1 MVQIVK
7 TLVPLPIKGKFSV
20 LEILQYT
27 VLISL
32 VLYFGKTLFIPLSF
46 SMLISFILYPLCKWM
61 EQKGANKIGSIA
73 LSISIIFILLGF
85 IAYLLFSQIAGF
97 LEEWQ
102 TFRIKFSESLVKLYA
117 FLEERYGI
125 NTDDFAELP
134 KNLVNTSSPQIFGFL
149 INTAYSISMS
159 VFFLI
164 IIPVFSAL
172 ILYYREMLTNVLYKL
187 FPADKKDSIH
197 EILIETIHSYYN
209 FVKGML
215 LVYLIVGILN
225 SIGLAILGIPH
236 PFMFGFIASI
246 LTFIPYAGIIISS
259 LLPIAVS
266 WVTFDSMWYPV
277 GIILVFAFVQLLEAN
292 IIFPFAVGNRLKIN
306 PLVIIIVI
314 VAGGIL
320 WGAAGMILFIPF
332 ISIVKLIAD
341 RTESLKTLS
350 LLLGSDGPPRKK
362 RSWFFSKKNNL
373 GFF

>member
-7 TLVPLPIKGKFSV
+7 TLVPLPTKGKFSV

-46 SMLISFILYPLCKWM
+46 SMLISFILYPICKWL
-61 EQKGANKIGSIA
+61 EQKGVNKIGSIA
-73 LSISIIFILLGF
+73 LAISMIFILLGG
-85 IAYLLFSQIAGF
+85 IVYLLFSQIEGF
-97 LEEWQ
+97 LQEWPM
-102 TFRIKFSESLVKLYA
+102 FRAKFSESLMQWFAL
-117 FLEERYGI
+117 LEERYGI
-125 NTDDFAELP
+125 KTDGLSELP
-134 KNLVNTSSPQIFGFL
+134 KNLVNDSGAQIFGFL
-149 INTAYSISMS
+149 MNTAYSISMS

-172 ILYYREMLTNVLYKL
+172 ILYYREILANVLYNL
-187 FPADKKDSIH
+187 FPADKKESIH
-197 EILIETIHSYYN
+197 EILLETIHSYYN

-225 SIGLAILGIPH
+225 SLGLAILGIPH
-236 PFMFGFIASI
+236 PFMFGFISSI

-266 WVTFDSMWYPV
+266 WVTFDSLWYPV

-306 PLVIIIVI
+306 PLIIIIMI

-350 LLLGSDGPPRKK
+350 LLLGSNSLPKKK
-362 RSWFFSKKNNL
+362 RIWFFSKKST
-373 GFF
+373 

>member
-1 MVQIVK
+1 MAEIPKTMVPVK
-7 TLVPLPIKGKFSV
+7 RKFPV

-46 SMLISFILYPLCKWM
+46 SLLISFILYPICKWL
-61 EQKGANKIGSIA
+61 EKKGINKMGSILMA
-73 LSISIIFILLGF
+73 ISTIFILLGA
-85 IAYLLFSQIAGF
+85 IIYLLFTQIAGF
-97 LEEWQ
+97 LEEWHL
-102 TFRIKFSESLVKLYA
+102 FKDKFSESFTQLYI

-125 NTDDFAELP
+125 NTDKFSKLP
-134 KNLVNTSSPQIFGFL
+134 ENLLNGSGSQIFGFL
-149 INTAYSISMS
+149 MNTAYSISMS

-172 ILYYREMLTNVLYKL
+172 ILYYREIFTSVLYKL
-187 FPADKKDSIH
+187 FPADKKESIH
-197 EILIETIHSYYN
+197 EILIETIHSYYS

-225 SIGLAILGIPH
+225 SIGLAIIGIPH

-266 WVTFDSMWYPV
+266 WVTYDSLLYPL

-306 PLVIIIVI
+306 PLIIIIMI

-350 LLLGSDGPPRKK
+350 LLLGSENLPKKK
-362 RSWFFSKKNNL
+362 RNWFFSKKST
-373 GFF
+373 

>member
-1 MVQIVK
+1 
-7 TLVPLPIKGKFSV
+7 
-20 LEILQYT
+20 
-27 VLISL
+27 
-32 VLYFGKTLFIPLSF
+32 LYI
-46 SMLISFILYPLCKWM
+46 
-61 EQKGANKIGSIA
+61 
-73 LSISIIFILLGF
+73 
-85 IAYLLFSQIAGF
+85 
-97 LEEWQ
+97 
-102 TFRIKFSESLVKLYA
+102 

-125 NTDDFAELP
+125 NTDKFSKLP
-134 KNLVNTSSPQIFGFL
+134 ENLLNGSGSQIFGFL
-149 INTAYSISMS
+149 MNTAYSISMS

-172 ILYYREMLTNVLYKL
+172 ILYYREIFTSVLYKL
-187 FPADKKDSIH
+187 FPADKKESIH
-197 EILIETIHSYYN
+197 EILIETIHSYYS

-225 SIGLAILGIPH
+225 SIGLAIIGIPH

-266 WVTFDSMWYPV
+266 WVTYDSLLYPL

-306 PLVIIIVI
+306 PLIIIIMI

-350 LLLGSDGPPRKK
+350 LLLGSENLPKKK
-362 RSWFFSKKNNL
+362 RNWFFSKKST
-373 GFF
+373 